1 MFSDI
6 EIFRKIF
13 VVRIFILLPAKI
25 YSDLMN
31 LKVGGMQLNLSK
43 CNNVYV
49 IIIPQ
54 IDAMKVSLSSINV
67 FFFAR
72 NNYKQPLLMRQS
84 GSLVKT

>member
-1 MFSDI
+1 MLMFSDI
-6 EIFRKIF
+6 KIFRKI
-13 VVRIFILLPAKI
+13 VRIFILLPAKI

-31 LKVGGMQLNLSK
+31 LKVRGMQLNLSK

-72 NNYKQPLLMRQS
+72 NKA
-84 GSLVKT
+84 T